1 MGLIVE
7 IPSITAVTGTLLFSL
22 GAVGSAMYLFLLYW
36 EGKTS
41 AFHNRSVPAK
51 YVAIIYVVFG
61 GFFALIYLLSFTE
74 HVIPLKIILIGAGW
88 QGMLLGYLNTRRLKD
103 VPKVK
108 NAARKFEENANE

>member
-61 GFFALIYLLSFTE
+61 GFFALIYLLSFPE
-74 HVIPLKIILIGAGW
+74 HVIPHINRCWLAGHVTW
-88 QGMLLGYLNTRRLKD
+88 VSQYQTIEGCSEGK
-103 VPKVK
+103 KCCK
-108 NAARKFEENANE
+108 EI